1 MLDYNNKHKR
11 SLGEA
16 MKNLKTIIFTLSMTP
31 LLIING
37 VNAECIYPKKDFVIP
52 SGTNSTKDEMLEVME
67 KFKTLQAD
75 LESYRSCLLE
85 EEATIS
91 PDAENY
97 DELVSMI
104 VKKHDGSIEEETAIA
119 DEWNEAVRAYNSQ

>member
-1 MLDYNNKHKR
+1 MR
-11 SLGEA
+11 SR
-16 MKNLKTIIFTLSMTP
+16 N
-31 LLIING
+31 LIIYSVIFLLLGN
-37 VNAECIYPKKDFVIP
+37 NIYAECNYPKKNFVIP
-52 SGTNSTKDEMLEVME
+52 SGTNSTKDEMLEVMD

-75 LESYRSCLLE
+75 LESYRSCLSE
-85 EEATIS
+85 EEAAIPT
-91 PDAENY
+91 DAENY

>member
-1 MLDYNNKHKR
+1 MNVKKPITIFVSIISLLLVNN
-11 SLGEA
+11 
-16 MKNLKTIIFTLSMTP
+16 LS
-31 LLIING
+31 
-37 VNAECIYPKKDFVIP
+37 AECAYPKKDFVIP
-52 SGTNSTKDEMLEVME
+52 SGTNSTKDEMLEVMD

-85 EEATIS
+85 EEAAIPT
-91 PDAENY
+91 DLENY
-97 DELVSMI
+97 DELVSII

>member
-1 MLDYNNKHKR
+1 
-11 SLGEA
+11 
-16 MKNLKTIIFTLSMTP
+16 MKNLKTIIFSLSIAP
-31 LLIING
+31 LLIINS

-52 SGTNSTKDEMLEVME
+52 SGTNSTKDEMLEVMD
-67 KFKTLQAD
+67 KFKNLQAN

-85 EEATIS
+85 EEAAIPT
-91 PDAENY
+91 DAENY

-119 DEWNEAVRAYNSQ
+119 DEWNAAVRAYNSQ

>member
-1 MLDYNNKHKR
+1 MNVKKPITIFVSIISLLLVNN
-11 SLGEA
+11 
-16 MKNLKTIIFTLSMTP
+16 LS
-31 LLIING
+31 
-37 VNAECIYPKKDFVIP
+37 AECTYPKKDFVIP
-52 SGTNSTKDEMLEVME
+52 SGTNSTKDEMLEVMD

-85 EEATIS
+85 EEAAIPT
-91 PDAENY
+91 DLENY

>member
-1 MLDYNNKHKR
+1 
-11 SLGEA
+11 
-16 MKNLKTIIFTLSMTP
+16 MKNIKIIIFTLSMAP

-37 VNAECIYPKKDFVIP
+37 VNAECIYPKKSFVIP
-52 SGTNSTKDEMLEVME
+52 SGTNSTKDEMLEVMD

-85 EEATIS
+85 EEAAIPT
-91 PDAENY
+91 DAENY

-119 DEWNEAVRAYNSQ
+119 DQWNEAVRAYNSQ

>member
-1 MLDYNNKHKR
+1 
-11 SLGEA
+11 
-16 MKNLKTIIFTLSMTP
+16 MKKTSIISVLS
-31 LLIING
+31 IISILFV
-37 VNAECIYPKKDFVIP
+37 VNIKAECIYPKKGFVIP
-52 SGTNSTKDEMLEVME
+52 SGTNSTKDEMLEVMD
-67 KFKTLQAD
+67 KFTTLQAD

-85 EEATIS
+85 EEAAIPT
-91 PDAENY
+91 DAENY

>member
-1 MLDYNNKHKR
+1 MNVKKPITIFLSIISLLLVNN
-11 SLGEA
+11 
-16 MKNLKTIIFTLSMTP
+16 LS
-31 LLIING
+31 
-37 VNAECIYPKKDFVIP
+37 AECIYPKKDFVIP
-52 SGTNSTKDEMLEVME
+52 SGTNSTKDEMLEVMD

-85 EEATIS
+85 EEAAIPT
-91 PDAENY
+91 DLENY

>member
-1 MLDYNNKHKR
+1 
-11 SLGEA
+11 
-16 MKNLKTIIFTLSMTP
+16 MKNLKTVIFSLSIAP
-31 LLIING
+31 LLIINS

-52 SGTNSTKDEMLEVME
+52 SGTNSTKDEMLEVMD

-85 EEATIS
+85 EEAAIPT
-91 PDAENY
+91 DAENY

>member
-1 MLDYNNKHKR
+1 
-11 SLGEA
+11 
-16 MKNLKTIIFTLSMTP
+16 MKNLKTIIFSLSIAP
-31 LLIING
+31 LLIINS

-52 SGTNSTKDEMLEVME
+52 SGTNSTKDEMLEVMD
-67 KFKTLQAD
+67 KFKNLQTN

-85 EEATIS
+85 VEAAITT
-91 PDAENY
+91 DAENY

>member
-1 MLDYNNKHKR
+1 
-11 SLGEA
+11 
-16 MKNLKTIIFTLSMTP
+16 MKKTSQISVLSIISILFA
-31 LLIING
+31 
-37 VNAECIYPKKDFVIP
+37 VNIKAECIYPKKGFVIP
-52 SGTNSTKDEMLEVME
+52 SGTNSTKDEMLEVMD

-85 EEATIS
+85 EEAAIPT
-91 PDAENY
+91 DAENY

-119 DEWNEAVRAYNSQ
+119 DQWNEAVRAYNSQ

>member
-1 MLDYNNKHKR
+1 MNIKR
-11 SLGEA
+11 ST
-16 MKNLKTIIFTLSMTP
+16 TIFASIIAT
-31 LLIING
+31 LLINN
-37 VNAECIYPKKDFVIP
+37 VSAECIYPKKGFVIP
-52 SGTNSTKDEMLEVME
+52 SGTNSTKDEMLEVMD

-85 EEATIS
+85 EEAAIPT
-91 PDAENY
+91 DAKNY

>member
-1 MLDYNNKHKR
+1 
-11 SLGEA
+11 
-16 MKNLKTIIFTLSMTP
+16 MKNLKIIIFALTIAPVLVISS
-31 LLIING
+31 
-37 VNAECIYPKKDFVIP
+37 VNAECIYPKKNFVIP
-52 SGTNSTKDEMLEVME
+52 SGTNSTKDEMLEVMD

-85 EEATIS
+85 EEAAIPT
-91 PDAENY
+91 DAKNF

-119 DEWNEAVRAYNSQ
+119 DQWNEAVRAYNSQ

>member
-16 MKNLKTIIFTLSMTP
+16 MKNLKTIIFTLSIAP
-31 LLIING
+31 LLIITS

-119 DEWNEAVRAYNSQ
+119 DEWNAAVRAYNSQ

>member
-1 MLDYNNKHKR
+1 MR
-11 SLGEA
+11 SR
-16 MKNLKTIIFTLSMTP
+16 N
-31 LLIING
+31 LIIYSVIFLLLGN
-37 VNAECIYPKKDFVIP
+37 NIYAECNYPKKNFVIP
-52 SGTNSTKDEMLEVME
+52 SGTNSTKDEMLEVMD

-85 EEATIS
+85 EEAAIPT
-91 PDAENY
+91 DAENY
-97 DELVSMI
+97 YELVSMI

>member
-1 MLDYNNKHKR
+1 MNVKKPITIFVSIISLLLVNN
-11 SLGEA
+11 
-16 MKNLKTIIFTLSMTP
+16 LS
-31 LLIING
+31 
-37 VNAECIYPKKDFVIP
+37 AECTYPKKDFVIP

-85 EEATIS
+85 EEAAIPT
-91 PDAENY
+91 DLDNY
-97 DELVSMI
+97 DELVSII

>member
-1 MLDYNNKHKR
+1 MNIKR
-11 SLGEA
+11 ST
-16 MKNLKTIIFTLSMTP
+16 TIFASIIAT
-31 LLIING
+31 LLINN
-37 VNAECIYPKKDFVIP
+37 VSAECIYPKKNFVIP
-52 SGTNSTKDEMLEVME
+52 SGTNSTKDEMLEVMD
-67 KFKTLQAD
+67 KFKNLQAN

-85 EEATIS
+85 EEAAIPT
-91 PDAENY
+91 DAENY

>member
-1 MLDYNNKHKR
+1 MR
-11 SLGEA
+11 SR
-16 MKNLKTIIFTLSMTP
+16 N
-31 LLIING
+31 LIIYSVIFLLLGN
-37 VNAECIYPKKDFVIP
+37 NIYAECNYPKKNFVIP
-52 SGTNSTKDEMLEVME
+52 SGTNSTKDEMLEVMD

-85 EEATIS
+85 EEAAIPT
-91 PDAENY
+91 DTENY

>member
-1 MLDYNNKHKR
+1 
-11 SLGEA
+11 
-16 MKNLKTIIFTLSMTP
+16 MKNLKIIIFALTMVPVLVVS
-31 LLIING
+31 N

-52 SGTNSTKDEMLEVME
+52 SGTNSTKDEMLEVMD

-85 EEATIS
+85 EEATI
-91 PDAENY
+91 PTDAANY

-119 DEWNEAVRAYNSQ
+119 AEWNEAVRAYNSQ

>member
-1 MLDYNNKHKR
+1 MKIIKPIPTATAITLLVIFFANN
-11 SLGEA
+11 
-16 MKNLKTIIFTLSMTP
+16 
-31 LLIING
+31 LL
-37 VNAECIYPKKDFVIP
+37 AECNYPKKDFVIP
-52 SGTNSTKDEMLEVME
+52 SGTNSTKDEMLEVMD

-85 EEATIS
+85 EESAIPS
-91 PDAENY
+91 DAENY

-119 DEWNEAVRAYNSQ
+119 NEWNEAVRAYNSQ

>member
-1 MLDYNNKHKR
+1 
-11 SLGEA
+11 
-16 MKNLKTIIFTLSMTP
+16 MKNLKIIIFALTVAPVLV
-31 LLIING
+31 INN

-52 SGTNSTKDEMLEVME
+52 SGTNSTKDEMLEVMD
-67 KFKTLQAD
+67 KFKALQAD

-85 EEATIS
+85 EEAAIPT
-91 PDAENY
+91 DAENY

>member
-1 MLDYNNKHKR
+1 
-11 SLGEA
+11 
-16 MKNLKTIIFTLSMTP
+16 MKNLKIIIFALTIAPVLVISS
-31 LLIING
+31 
-37 VNAECIYPKKDFVIP
+37 VNAECIYPKKNFVIP
-52 SGTNSTKDEMLEVME
+52 SGTNSTKDEMLEVMD

-85 EEATIS
+85 EESAIPS
-91 PDAENY
+91 DAENY

-119 DEWNEAVRAYNSQ
+119 DQWNEAVRAYNSQ

>member
-1 MLDYNNKHKR
+1 MNVKKPITIFVSIISLLLVNN
-11 SLGEA
+11 
-16 MKNLKTIIFTLSMTP
+16 LS
-31 LLIING
+31 
-37 VNAECIYPKKDFVIP
+37 AECTYPKKDFVIP
-52 SGTNSTKDEMLEVME
+52 SGTNSTKDEMLEVMD

-85 EEATIS
+85 EEAAIPT
-91 PDAENY
+91 DLDNY
-97 DELVSMI
+97 DELVSII

>member
-16 MKNLKTIIFTLSMTP
+16 MKNLKTIIFTLSIAP
-31 LLIING
+31 LLIITS

-67 KFKTLQAD
+67 KFKTLQVD

-85 EEATIS
+85 EEATI
-91 PDAENY
+91 PTDAENY

>member
-1 MLDYNNKHKR
+1 
-11 SLGEA
+11 
-16 MKNLKTIIFTLSMTP
+16 MKNLKTIIFALSIAP
-31 LLIING
+31 LLIISTA
-37 VNAECIYPKKDFVIP
+37 NAECVYPKKDFVIP
-52 SGTNSTKDEMLEVME
+52 SGTNSTKDEMLEIMD

-85 EEATIS
+85 EEAAIPT
-91 PDAENY
+91 DVENY
-97 DELVSMI
+97 GELVSMI

>member
-1 MLDYNNKHKR
+1 MR
-11 SLGEA
+11 SR
-16 MKNLKTIIFTLSMTP
+16 N
-31 LLIING
+31 LIIYSVIFLLLGN
-37 VNAECIYPKKDFVIP
+37 NIYAECNYPKKNFVIP
-52 SGTNSTKDEMLEVME
+52 SGTNSTKDEMLEVMD

-85 EEATIS
+85 EEAAIPT
-91 PDAENY
+91 DAENY

-119 DEWNEAVRAYNSQ
+119 DQWNEAVRAYNSQ